1 MATATVWEIN
11 AAAQENDPDSILNF
25 YRSAIRLRKSLSV
38 VRYGIYREHFPLD
51 GKRYVYSREMDGQK
65 LLVVCFFSEKQVK
78 MKVPVGFNIGK
89 SKLILWNY
97 KVQGSLLQPY
107 ESCVYLWE

>member
-11 AAAQENDPDSILNF
+11 AAAQENDPDSLLNF
-25 YRSAIRLRKSLSV
+25 YRSAIRLRKSLS
-38 VRYGIYREHFPLD
+38 
-51 GKRYVYSREMDGQK
+51 
-65 LLVVCFFSEKQVK
+65 LVVCFFSEKQVK